1 MIIFKLK
8 LFLVFLDKVLLFFKK
23 KVSKLYFLNQNRKW
37 NSEAKER
44 RGEIYF
50 LFLTFQFSWLECYSI
65 YPFL

>member
-8 LFLVFLDKVLLFFKK
+8 LFLVFLDKVLLFLKK

-44 RGEIYF
+44 RGEERRN
-50 LFLTFQFSWLECYSI
+50 LFLIFNFSV
-65 YPFL
+65 FLA